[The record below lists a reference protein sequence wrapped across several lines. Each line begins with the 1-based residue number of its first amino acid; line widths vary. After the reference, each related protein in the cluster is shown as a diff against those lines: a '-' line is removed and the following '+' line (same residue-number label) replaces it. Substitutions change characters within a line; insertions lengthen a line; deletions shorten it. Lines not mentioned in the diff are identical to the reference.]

1 MESSNNNN
9 LGTYI
14 HLVDTINNEK
24 NKFRRK
30 ISAPFTEGQMYDF
43 LVVGLKFQVQV
54 EIGIEKHGMVNAIR
68 WQ

>member
-1 MESSNNNN
+1 
-9 LGTYI
+9 
-14 HLVDTINNEK
+14 
-24 NKFRRK
+24 
-30 ISAPFTEGQMYDF
+30 MYDF